1 MNIPEIKQDNLE
13 VASFEGCWE
22 LMPSTSEPAF
32 YNMPPRFRR
41 KAEALSAVSTA
52 QAPFSS
58 KNEDDPPEPC
68 MSGAQERC
76 APAWSGE
83 YTRRASTS
91 STRTTRSAHSRYRGM
106 RVLLNQTR
114 LDRLRGVQ
122 ATHRTVQEVKGLLEL
137 LQEEVR
143 QLQDMCARLL
153 PDDARVASGNE
164 ARADLEVV
172 A

>member
-1 MNIPEIKQDNLE
+1 
-13 VASFEGCWE
+13 
-22 LMPSTSEPAF
+22 
-32 YNMPPRFRR
+32 MPPRFRR
-41 KAEALSAVSTA
+41 KFEALSAVSTA

-68 MSGAQERC
+68 MLGGMLVCMCDFGKKKLIQKYIAQERC
-76 APAWSGE
+76 APARSGE

-114 LDRLRGVQ
+114 LDRLNGVQ

-153 PDDARVASGNE
+153 RDDARVASGNG
-164 ARADLEVV
+164 ARADPEGV

>member
-1 MNIPEIKQDNLE
+1 
-13 VASFEGCWE
+13 
-22 LMPSTSEPAF
+22 
-32 YNMPPRFRR
+32 MPPRFRR

-76 APAWSGE
+76 APARSGE